1 MPPSRAPA
9 YAYLVPLL
17 TSAARSVG
25 YALAVHGSMARDL
38 DLVAVPWTEEAQDAD
53 ALISALLASCGF
65 TTSDPNRP
73 AISSG
78 PTAKPHGRTSWTIP
92 LDGGCYIDLSV
103 TPRTVTPAPRK
114 PA

>member
-1 MPPSRAPA
+1 
-9 YAYLVPLL
+9 
-17 TSAARSVG
+17 
-25 YALAVHGSMARDL
+25 MARDL